1 MTTPANSCNVPV
13 KPVTIGL
20 MKCVNSYRLFSP
32 LTQLI
37 TDTFRQMLL
46 RAYRTTPILLLLIL
60 SGSAWSQGI
69 DFKNISSTMVG
80 GVYLLDARIK
90 YDFNDEVLE
99 ALEHGVSLRIDIIIR
114 IKKKRKWLWDKKI
127 REDVINFKLER
138 HPLSNHYL
146 VSNLKSRNR
155 YQLQSLD
162 DALTVMGTIKNYKL
176 VEARDLDQNASY
188 TGDIMA
194 KLNIESLPPPLRP
207 VAYASEH
214 WQLKSPWQ
222 KWVIR

>member
-1 MTTPANSCNVPV
+1 MRYLNPYRSSPSLVLPNS
-13 KPVTIGL
+13 GA
-20 MKCVNSYRLFSP
+20 
-32 LTQLI
+32 
-37 TDTFRQMLL
+37 FRCTMS
-46 RAYRTTPILLLLIL
+46 RACRAFFILLWLIIP
-60 SGSAWSQGI
+60 GPAWSQGI
-69 DFKNISSTMVG
+69 DFKNLESTLVG
-80 GVYLLDARIK
+80 GIYLLDARIEYK
-90 YDFNDEVLE
+90 FNDEVLE

-127 REDVINFKLER
+127 REEVINYKLER

-146 VSNLKSRNR
+146 VSNLKSGNR

-162 DALTVMGTIKNYKL
+162 EALTVMGSIKNYKL
-176 VEARDLDQNASY
+176 IEARDLNKNANY
-188 TGDIMA
+188 TGYIMA

>member
-1 MTTPANSCNVPV
+1 M
-13 KPVTIGL
+13 
-20 MKCVNSYRLFSP
+20 
-32 LTQLI
+32 
-37 TDTFRQMLL
+37 
-46 RAYRTTPILLLLIL
+46 
-60 SGSAWSQGI
+60 
-69 DFKNISSTMVG
+69 
-80 GVYLLDARIK
+80 LDAVIK
-90 YDFNDEVLE
+90 YDFNNEVLE
-99 ALEHGVSLRIDIIIR
+99 ALDHGVSLRIDIVIR

-127 REDVINFKLER
+127 REDVINYKLER

-146 VSNLKSRNR
+146 VTNLNSGNR

-162 DALTVMGTIKNYKL
+162 NALTAMGTIKNYKL
-176 VEARDLDQNASY
+176 IEARDLEKKASY

>member
-1 MTTPANSCNVPV
+1 MKYFISVNTIPSLTRPTTDAFRLVLSRACRAVAVLAWLIIPA
-13 KPVTIGL
+13 
-20 MKCVNSYRLFSP
+20 
-32 LTQLI
+32 
-37 TDTFRQMLL
+37 
-46 RAYRTTPILLLLIL
+46 
-60 SGSAWSQGI
+60 SAWSQGI
-69 DFKNISSTMVG
+69 DFKNLNSTLVG

-127 REDVINFKLER
+127 REDVINYKLDR

-146 VSNLKSRNR
+146 VSNLNSGNR

-176 VEARDLDQNASY
+176 IEARDLQKNASY
-188 TGDIMA
+188 MGDILA

-207 VAYASEH
+207 VAYASKH
-214 WQLKSPWQ
+214 WQLKSPRK

>member
-1 MTTPANSCNVPV
+1 MKSS
-13 KPVTIGL
+13 GL
-20 MKCVNSYRLFSP
+20 L
-32 LTQLI
+32 LT
-37 TDTFRQMLL
+37 
-46 RAYRTTPILLLLIL
+46 ILLWLCYPAA
-60 SGSAWSQGI
+60 AWSHGI
-69 DFKNISSTMVG
+69 EFQDLESTLVG

-138 HPLSNHYL
+138 HPLSNHYV
-146 VSNLKSRNR
+146 VSNLNSGNR
-155 YQLQSLD
+155 YQLQTLNE
-162 DALTVMGTIKNYKL
+162 ALTVLGTIKNYKL
-176 VEARDLDQNASY
+176 IKVADLEEDANY

-207 VAYASEH
+207 VAYASEQ
-214 WQLKSPWQ
+214 WQLKSPRK
-222 KWVIR
+222 KWAIK